1 MQYIRMR
8 TTYEFRSLSSYLV
21 AYKSSKRN
29 SKVSSV
35 PLQGS
40 PNTKKPRKYV
50 FFARYKEWPELISCY
65 LEDACTGRIGFLQR
79 LGPGTH
85 SADGLM
91 ESCTS
96 GPPSGEVPV
105 PEEPEPAVSDYS
117 VFSYVITVRKLHYR
131 YASTSLDIFHLQ
143 YICFSSLD
151 GHRSRRREDDKE

>member
-1 MQYIRMR
+1 MR
-8 TTYEFRSLSSYLV
+8 GFLS
-21 AYKSSKRN
+21 
-29 SKVSSV
+29 
-35 PLQGS
+35 PLFS
-40 PNTKKPRKYV
+40 PLHNFQNFDV
-50 FFARYKEWPELISCY
+50 

-85 SADGLM
+85 SADDLM
-91 ESCTS
+91 ESCTG

-151 GHRSRRREDDKE
+151 GHRSRRREDDKQ